1 MQVSVCPTCGGD
13 GEVISEYC
21 RKCSGEG
28 RIRVKKDIKVKVPPG
43 VSKGSILRV
52 AGEGDA
58 GLRGALGGSISI
70 HSMVEFSSDEEKEHE
85 DLMGVETGEEDVAF
99 LGSWT
104 TKIQNV
110 GGSNEKLKGGKI
122 FRIGIMGARG
132 AIVVLALFGSSLGC
146 IEQHPE
152 DLNGGKA
159 PSPHGFPWLLQFS
172 WDFVKDEVS
181 AFNGVIVSLLLFEAP
196 YGQGEGRAWA
206 LDAFPSLKGLSLKSG
221 V

>member
-52 AGEGDA
+52 AGEGPASSRMVKVSGIQLSPNHLPGPCSRSWRKHLD
-58 GLRGALGGSISI
+58 

-99 LGSWT
+99 LG
-104 TKIQNV
+104 
-110 GGSNEKLKGGKI
+110 E
-122 FRIGIMGARG
+122 
-132 AIVVLALFGSSLGC
+132 LGY
-146 IEQHPE
+146 P
-152 DLNGGKA
+152 L
-159 PSPHGFPWLLQFS
+159 
-172 WDFVKDEVS
+172 
-181 AFNGVIVSLLLFEAP
+181 
-196 YGQGEGRAWA
+196 
-206 LDAFPSLKGLSLKSG
+206 
-221 V
+221 